1 MRAKIILSYKNQK
14 VAKAISDAI
23 SPDNIRTY
31 KNLLVETCRIS
42 NEVLTFIEYRE
53 DNQDSFQSTINDL
66 LSCVSIAERSCKAI
80 IKI

>member
-1 MRAKIILSYKNQK
+1 MRVKIILNYKNQK

-31 KNLLVETCRIS
+31 ENLLVETCRKS
-42 NEVLTFIEYRE
+42 NQVSTLIEYKG

-66 LSCVSIAERSCKAI
+66 LSCVSVAERSCKAI